1 MKMMNRII
9 VLFGLAVFGINIS
22 VSAQNQEVKTSKNA
36 TVLTVGEE
44 TVNLADFKYIYSKNN
59 RDSVVTSEA
68 LDEYME
74 LFVKFKLKVM
84 AAEALGM
91 DTVAEF
97 TKELAGYRKQLT
109 RPYLVDMELLDELV
123 LEAHNRKQEEIH
135 ARHILVSIKP
145 DALPSDTLRA
155 WNRISELRNQVKA
168 GGNFTTVAKSKGGSD
183 DPSVAENDGDLGW
196 FTAFQMVYSFEEAA
210 YNTEVGELSEIV
222 RTKYGYHFLKVDGR
236 REARGEI
243 QVAHIMIRVAD
254 ASKKALVQSAKTTID
269 AVAEFLKKG
278 EKFESLA
285 LKYSDDATTASKGG
299 VLPWFGTG
307 KMVEVFENAS
317 FNLQKNGELSKPFLT
332 NYGWHIIKRVGYKPL
347 ETFDDVE
354 RQLRKKVSR
363 DTRADVTRSSFLN
376 KLKKEYGFTL
386 DTKRVSNLESV
397 VRGIDSVFYQ
407 GHPIENVKKSELGR
421 VLFSIQKNNTTVS
434 DFIAF
439 TKSQKAKGLASSPTE
454 RLEKLIDAMI
464 EQELLAFEDSRL
476 EYKHNEFRMLIE
488 EYHDGILLFEL
499 TDELVWSKA
508 VRDTIGLEKYHEEN
522 NDLFMWEERLKLGI
536 YTCEDEGISKSVKK
550 ALKKG
555 SDMAELRR
563 ELIADRPLA
572 LKMEDGLFSLGDNN
586 WADSVFSSIANNTLT
601 IDTKSPSFM
610 TLNIGDNGVILIDV
624 REMIEPM
631 RKTLEESR
639 GQVIASYQDSL
650 EKEWILRLRNEYP
663 VFIHKE
669 VLYELID

>member
-1 MKMMNRII
+1 MMNRII
-9 VLFGLAVFGINIS
+9 VLFGLAVFGLNNS
-22 VSAQNQEVKTSKNA
+22 VSAQNKEVNTSENA

-135 ARHILVSIKP
+135 ARHILVSVKP

-168 GGNFTTVAKSKGGSD
+168 GENFTTVAKSKGGSD
-183 DPSVAENDGDLGW
+183 DPSVAENGGDLGW

-210 YNTEVGELSEIV
+210 YNTEVGKLSEIV

-236 REARGEI
+236 REARGEV

-317 FNLQKNGELSKPFLT
+317 FNLQENGELSEPFLT

-397 VRGIDSVFYQ
+397 VQGIDSVFYQ
-407 GHPIENVKKSELGR
+407 GHPIENVKKSELGK

-434 DFIAF
+434 DFIDF

-454 RLEKLIDAMI
+454 RLKKLIDAMI

-508 VRDTIGLEKYHEEN
+508 VRDTTGLEKYHEEN

-536 YTCEDEGISKSVKK
+536 YTCEDEGVSKTVKK

-555 SDMAELRR
+555 SDMVEIRR

-586 WADSVFSSIANNTLT
+586 WADSVFASIADNILT
-601 IDTKSPSFM
+601 FDTKSPTFM

-624 REMIEPM
+624 KEMIEPM

-663 VFIHKE
+663 VSIHTE

>member
-1 MKMMNRII
+1 MMNRII
-9 VLFGLAVFGINIS
+9 VLFGLAIFGLNNS
-22 VSAQNQEVKTSKNA
+22 VSAQNKEVKTSENA

-135 ARHILVSIKP
+135 ARHILVSVKP

-168 GGNFTTVAKSKGGSD
+168 GENFTTVAKSKGGSD
-183 DPSVAENDGDLGW
+183 DPSVAENGGDLGW

-236 REARGEI
+236 REARGEV

-317 FNLQKNGELSKPFLT
+317 FNLQENGELSEPFLT

-397 VRGIDSVFYQ
+397 VQGIDSVFYQ

-439 TKSQKAKGLASSPTE
+439 TKSQKARGLASSPTE
-454 RLEKLIDAMI
+454 RLKKLIDAMI

-508 VRDTIGLEKYHEEN
+508 VRDTTGLEKYHEEN

-536 YTCEDEGISKSVKK
+536 YTCEDEGVSKTVKK

-555 SDMAELRR
+555 SDMVELRR

-586 WADSVFSSIANNTLT
+586 WADSVFASIANNTLT
-601 IDTKSPSFM
+601 LDTKSPSLM
-610 TLNIGDNGVILIDV
+610 TLNIGDNGVILIDI

-663 VFIHKE
+663 VSIHTE

>member
-1 MKMMNRII
+1 MMNRII
-9 VLFGLAVFGINIS
+9 VLFGLAVFGLNNS
-22 VSAQNQEVKTSKNA
+22 VSAQNKEVNTSENA

-135 ARHILVSIKP
+135 ARHILVSVKP

-168 GGNFTTVAKSKGGSD
+168 GENFTTVAKSKGGSD
-183 DPSVAENDGDLGW
+183 DPSVAENGGDLGW

-236 REARGEI
+236 REARGEV

-317 FNLQKNGELSKPFLT
+317 FNLQENGELSEPFLT

-397 VRGIDSVFYQ
+397 VQGIDSVFYQ
-407 GHPIENVKKSELGR
+407 GHPIENVKKSELGK

-434 DFIAF
+434 DFIDF

-454 RLEKLIDAMI
+454 RLKKLIDAMI

-508 VRDTIGLEKYHEEN
+508 VRDTTGLEKYHEEN

-536 YTCEDEGISKSVKK
+536 YTCEDEGVSKTVKK

-555 SDMAELRR
+555 SDMVEIRR

-586 WADSVFSSIANNTLT
+586 WADSVFASIADNILT
-601 IDTKSPSFM
+601 FDTKSPTFM

-624 REMIEPM
+624 KEMIEPM

-663 VFIHKE
+663 VSIHTE